1 MTLAEISYWSRQT
14 IKYGF
19 FFLVFVIVGG
29 AIWKTA
35 WGIYRSIVPPAP
47 AAPTIQFGKL
57 SGIPFPRTQT
67 QSYQYTLQTPT
78 GELPKLPPSVVVYL
92 MPQFQ
97 SSFLGVDEATSIARN
112 LGFTGNLEK
121 VSSTVYRFE
130 HTEVPKTLDINI
142 VNKMFSISYNLGAKP
157 ELLFMRPSST
167 EDARRSVESY
177 LGGGNLLSEDY
188 KTGQI
193 GYEYLRSDSTDLVAT
208 SSLSEA
214 SFVRVNFF
222 RKNYAELPVVTPRKT
237 QSNVWFIVSGEQ
249 AGPSKIVAGE
259 YHHFPIDETK
269 VSTYPIKTADQA
281 WKELQSGKAAIVK
294 PLPEGQTQ
302 VTIRRIYLAYYDAG
316 EPQQFFQPVFV
327 FEDGGGF
334 AAYLPAVTD
343 EHYSVA
349 PPQE

>member
-1 MTLAEISYWSRQT
+1 MTLAEISFYSRQT

-19 FFLVFVIVGG
+19 FFLIVVIVGG
-29 AIWKTA
+29 ALFRTA
-35 WGIYRSIVPPAP
+35 WGVYRTFVPPTP

-67 QSYQYTLQTPT
+67 QNYQYALQTPT
-78 GELPKLPPSVVVYL
+78 GELPNLPPSVVVYL

-121 VSSTVYRFE
+121 VSSTIYRFA

-142 VNKMFSISYNLGAKP
+142 VNKTFSISYNLGAKP
-157 ELLFMRPSST
+157 ELLSLRPSST

-193 GYEYLRSDSTDLVAT
+193 GYEYLKSDPPELVQT
-208 SSLSEA
+208 TSLSE
-214 SFVRVNFF
+214 SNFIRVNFF
-222 RKNYAELPVVTPRKT
+222 RKSYVELPVVTPGKT
-237 QSNVWFIVSGEQ
+237 RSNVWFIVSGEM
-249 AGPSKIVAGE
+249 AGPNEIIAGE

-269 VSTYPIKTADQA
+269 VSTYPIKTAKQA
-281 WKELQSGKAAIVK
+281 WQELASGKATIVK
-294 PLPEGQTQ
+294 PISEGQTK

-327 FEDGGGF
+327 FEGDGGF

-343 EHYSVA
+343 EYYPSA
-349 PPQE
+349 GSGL